1 MRTVPYSPASERHML
16 EPIRDFE
23 GLTDVMNA
31 PVVRRNQR
39 VHVKGVIVIAGLSR
53 GLRVSSGQPREL
65 QLPSARSRGGGP
77 HSLQFRGA

>member
-1 MRTVPYSPASERHML
+1 MSTVPYSPASERHMLL

-39 VHVKGVIVIAGLSR
+39 YT
-53 GLRVSSGQPREL
+53 
-65 QLPSARSRGGGP
+65 
-77 HSLQFRGA
+77 